1 MAAHRLKL
9 KSGVRTFGDRSRPL
23 KDADGNA
30 IPGRFHAVVIGPGQE
45 FDSDVDLA
53 AKEPNRYE
61 RVGGGEAN
69 EVARLRR
76 ELAAAH
82 AKLAA
87 AQAPGDPTPENLMN
101 NPSVAPGG
109 QVSTGFQQS
118 LPHGSGPLDPADA
131 ARAGVKG
138 AQEAKQDAPP
148 QKQQDQEDDGL
159 DRLTVKDLRECC
171 EDEEVAVPSHATK
184 AELIAALRQSR
195 GA

>member
-30 IPGRFHAVVIGPGQE
+30 IPGRFHAVVVGPGQE

-69 EVARLRR
+69 EVARLKR

-87 AQAPGDPTPENLMN
+87 AQAPGDPTPENLMA

-109 QVSTGFQQS
+109 QVSTGYQQS

-138 AQEAKQDAPP
+138 ADAPAAKQDAPP
-148 QKQQDQEDDGL
+148 DEEDGL
-159 DRLTVKDLRECC
+159 EEWTVKELRELA
-171 EDEEVAVPSHATK
+171 EEREVAVPSHATK
-184 AELIAALRQSR
+184 AELIAAIR
-195 GA
+195 GR